1 MVHRIECGNYSIE
14 RIPYE
19 EETQKLDTEDVYI
32 AQIAPTQTARILQFI
47 GKTLPKL
54 DGIEH
59 VKRVRRDESN
69 TNTHTLLVIL
79 CQCRM
84 LDRDQ
89 LDALIQGTEWADLEI
104 LAGAVPV
111 TPPYTLDQF
120 ERWKKVWPVT
130 YRPPLKLKRPEFS
143 SKEAAYIELCLQK
156 VEELKK
162 QGTEDNGRAVAVI
175 MGSAQTHK
183 IVAKATDTA
192 AKSGNPLDHAVMNC
206 IALVADMELAR
217 LAASSLE
224 DGLSGAVPTKRLHDT
239 TDSDCDTAGY
249 LCEGL
254 DVFSSKEPCV
264 MCTMALVHSRIGRL
278 FFVDE
283 SRSGG
288 VSYYN
293 MHSHKALNHRF
304 IAFKCKQ

>member
-59 VKRVRRDESN
+59 VKR
-69 TNTHTLLVIL
+69 
-79 CQCRM
+79 
-84 LDRDQ
+84 
-89 LDALIQGTEWADLEI
+89 
-104 LAGAVPV
+104 
-111 TPPYTLDQF
+111 
-120 ERWKKVWPVT
+120 
-130 YRPPLKLKRPEFS
+130 
-143 SKEAAYIELCLQK
+143 K

-192 AKSGNPLDHAVMNC
+192 AKSGNPLDHAFQLLKLLK
-206 IALVADMELAR
+206 IR
-217 LAASSLE
+217 
-224 DGLSGAVPTKRLHDT
+224 
-239 TDSDCDTAGY
+239 
-249 LCEGL
+249 
-254 DVFSSKEPCV
+254 
-264 MCTMALVHSRIGRL
+264 
-278 FFVDE
+278 
-283 SRSGG
+283 
-288 VSYYN
+288 
-293 MHSHKALNHRF
+293 
-304 IAFKCKQ
+304 